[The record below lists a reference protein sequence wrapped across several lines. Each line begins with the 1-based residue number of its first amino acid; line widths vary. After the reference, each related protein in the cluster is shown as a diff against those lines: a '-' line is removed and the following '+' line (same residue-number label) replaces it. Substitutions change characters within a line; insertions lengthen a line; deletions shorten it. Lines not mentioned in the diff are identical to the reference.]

1 MDADEGNADRH
12 RTQTAT
18 LDEFD
23 EYSDQIDWVT
33 PAQALSAESE
43 RSRRIDRLAPHLVID
58 ARNTKPHLGPLS
70 PGCRICGQGS
80 WSCLFINGACN
91 CRCFYCPSPQ
101 NDIGV
106 PTTHRVP
113 FADAGDYADYVSCF
127 GYRGVSISGGEPL
140 LTPDRTLRFLRRIK
154 QDHDRRM
161 HLWMYTNGTRL
172 TAELVGNL
180 RDAGLD
186 EIRFDLSAVGYDL
199 SKVKLA
205 TGCIPCV
212 TVEIPAIPED
222 AHRVAALLPVM
233 RDIGVNHLNLHQLRL
248 TRHNLA
254 NLKQRKYTYLHGDAV
269 TVLESELAAFGIMQ
283 SAVEHR
289 VDLPINYCSFVYKH
303 RFQRAAAR
311 RNSARFIVKGHE
323 SITENG
329 YLRTLSV
336 VGDPQRIAG
345 LADRLAGCGADVQL
359 WSLSHS
365 RERLLFHQSLWPT
378 IDFSEVE
385 LRIAYAEARLCPHIT
400 YRRAFTK
407 VPINPQRTLV
417 VERQPVCAELHF
429 GASERLHFADRVLN
443 PASFN
448 VDESTTSSDPFTAF
462 ERIQPGLQAYH

>member
-1 MDADEGNADRH
+1 MDTDGVTADGQRMPNAD
-12 RTQTAT
+12 
-18 LDEFD
+18 LDEF
-23 EYSDQIDWVT
+23 SDTSLQIDWIT

-43 RSRRIDRLAPHLVID
+43 RARLIDRLAPHLVID
-58 ARNTKPHLGPLS
+58 ARRTKPRLGPLS

-101 NDIGV
+101 NDIGL

-113 FADAGDYADYVSCF
+113 FADAGDYADYVACF

-140 LTPDRTLRFLRRIK
+140 LTPGRTLQFLQRIK
-154 QDHDRRM
+154 QDHDRRV

-172 TAELVGNL
+172 TAKLVGNL

-199 SKVKLA
+199 RPVKLA
-205 TGCIPCV
+205 AGRIPCV

-222 AHRVAALLPVM
+222 ARKVAALLPVM
-233 RDIGVNHLNLHQLRL
+233 RDVGVNHLNLHQLRL
-248 TRHNLA
+248 TRHNLV
-254 NLKQRKYTYLHGDAV
+254 NLKQRRYTYLHGDAI
-269 TVLESELAAFGIMQ
+269 TVLESEQAAFGIMQ
-283 SAVEHR
+283 SAVERR

-336 VGDPQRIAG
+336 VGAPQRIAG
-345 LADRLAGCGADVQL
+345 LADRLAGCGADGQL
-359 WSLSHS
+359 WSLSHA
-365 RERLLFHQSLWPT
+365 RERLFFHETLWPT
-378 IDFSEVE
+378 IDFSDVE
-385 LRIAYAEARLCPHIT
+385 LRIAYAEALLCPHIT

-407 VPINPQRTLV
+407 VPINPQRTLI
-417 VERQPVCAELHF
+417 VERQPVCAELHL
-429 GASERLHFADRVLN
+429 GASERRHFADRVFN
-443 PASFN
+443 PDSFN
-448 VDESTTSSDPFTAF
+448 VDESTVPSDPFTAF
-462 ERIQPGLQAYH
+462 EWIAPGLQAYH